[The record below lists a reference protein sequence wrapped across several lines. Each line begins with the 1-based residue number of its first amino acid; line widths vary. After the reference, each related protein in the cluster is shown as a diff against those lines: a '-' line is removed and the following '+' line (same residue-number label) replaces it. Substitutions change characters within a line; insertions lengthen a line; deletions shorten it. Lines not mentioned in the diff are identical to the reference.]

1 MGREW
6 IIACTSYRGQR
17 GAGAITHSNEHND
30 REGVVHG
37 VSAHSPPRQTDH
49 LPSKGLS
56 AAAGWGDG
64 GGWCGE
70 GLSHHPQSP
79 TGAGMCPWSSSELC
93 HWK

>member
-1 MGREW
+1 MCSDVSKAFLNSRCLLELLHNQGVRHEVFRRGRQSGEGMGTETGREV
-6 IIACTSYRGQR
+6 
-17 GAGAITHSNEHND
+17 THRNEHYD

-64 GGWCGE
+64 GWCGD
-70 GLSHHPQSP
+70 
-79 TGAGMCPWSSSELC
+79 
-93 HWK
+93 

>member
-64 GGWCGE
+64 GGMVRG
-70 GLSHHPQSP
+70 GAFSP
-79 TGAGMCPWSSSELC
+79 PPEPHRGRDVPVELL
-93 HWK
+93 